1 MIRRESF
8 LTFDR
13 ANITM
18 IPTKEQRTYDRERK
32 VSSKIGV
39 RKNIQKRKKRRNEGK
54 EKEMKEGRKEERK

>member
-1 MIRRESF
+1 
-8 LTFDR
+8 
-13 ANITM
+13 M

-39 RKNIQKRKKRRNEGK
+39 RKNIQKRKKRRKEGK